1 MPTFYV
7 VVGTN
12 WLFVDA
18 PVLWREDGVFDPLA
32 FHVIDE
38 IHVLGSV
45 HSVERTSVRSRE
57 LAGREG
63 PSAS

>member
-12 WLFVDA
+12 CLFVDA
-18 PVLWREDGVFDPLA
+18 PVLWCKDSVLDPLA
-32 FHVIDE
+32 FHVDPE
-38 IHVLGSV
+38 GAVLGSV

-57 LAGREG
+57 MARMEG